1 MSRDFLP
8 FFATHQGLKGLFF
21 IWFSPGVPYD
31 SWSSNPLEFL
41 QYLYYLQIYWIFL
54 IFSFLTVNSYLMEK
68 IVNFYRT
75 YRYLVFA
82 PWTQTR
88 WNFYDIFFSTE
99 SWDAQLA
106 CCIYFTSI
114 RLKLTG
120 SRAAKLDKN
129 LKDVKGPVSPSWVVR
144 QRPRMNRQKRFR
156 ELFRFREDIQSQSS
170 KIACPH
176 SEWLRGHT
184 IFSVYTEV
192 FKFLNYCFRY

>member
-1 MSRDFLP
+1 MHYILWRWNFISLLSAFDPYRMGGGLQMFIQPDKGNCSLLVRCTFSIVDLTVSRDFLP

-106 CCIYFTSI
+106 CFIYFTSI
-114 RLKLTG
+114 RLKT
-120 SRAAKLDKN
+120 
-129 LKDVKGPVSPSWVVR
+129 KD
-144 QRPRMNRQKRFR
+144 
-156 ELFRFREDIQSQSS
+156 
-170 KIACPH
+170 
-176 SEWLRGHT
+176 
-184 IFSVYTEV
+184 
-192 FKFLNYCFRY
+192 